1 MSRLVHPRYAPVLP
15 TDEELAA
22 MDDETLAMFEDD
34 LLLYAE
40 LNVGKETQTSM
51 PRVLVFAASA
61 LLSLIC
67 VLALAALVP
76 ALRTGPLSVL
86 LVLTGLGLGTVLAQ
100 RLWQAIGRR
109 ARMVIL
115 ALLRHWPA
123 TLYVLVQ
130 GWALYRLG

>member
-1 MSRLVHPRYAPVLP
+1 MSRIVHPRYAPVLP

-22 MDDETLAMFEDD
+22 MDDETLSMFEDD

-40 LNVGKETQTSM
+40 LNVGRETQTSM

-61 LLSLIC
+61 LLSLAC
-67 VLALAALVP
+67 LLVLAELVP

-86 LVLTGLGLGTVLAQ
+86 LVLAGMGLGTALAQ
-100 RLWQAIGRR
+100 RLWRAIGRR
-109 ARMVIL
+109 ARMVIR

-123 TLYVLVQ
+123 TLYVVVQ
-130 GWALYRLG
+130 AWVLLRSP